1 MRLMVYAMQS
11 SGASLFTYFLAQ
23 RPGSL
28 AIVDVF
34 ATSMCP
40 SLETDDDVLVKCTI
54 AVDHKFDDHAERF
67 RPDATLL
74 FLRDPVQ
81 NYLSLRTH
89 WYRDHG
95 GRIDDKFRLL
105 EESFRTRARF
115 TAVIDYEDFVTRRP
129 ELLERVAVLWP
140 IEASYFDFPRSPEEV
155 ARSCLPIAP
164 PGERWGMGN
173 VHGRNI
179 APAGTERDAD
189 AETRRH
195 VEELCPELCANYEA
209 RRAGRT

>member
-1 MRLMVYAMQS
+1 MTALFIGSVDRPGTMVRRTIARRETGSFGKGGEMRLMVYAMQS

-34 ATSMCP
+34 ATSLCP
-40 SLETDDDVLVKCTI
+40 SLETDEDVLVKCTI
-54 AVDHKFDDHAERF
+54 AGDHKLEDHAERF

-74 FLRDPVQ
+74 FLRDPVR

-105 EESFRTRARF
+105 EE
-115 TAVIDYEDFVTRRP
+115 
-129 ELLERVAVLWP
+129 
-140 IEASYFDFPRSPEEV
+140 
-155 ARSCLPIAP
+155 
-164 PGERWGMGN
+164 
-173 VHGRNI
+173 H
-179 APAGTERDAD
+179 
-189 AETRRH
+189 
-195 VEELCPELCANYEA
+195 
-209 RRAGRT
+209 

>member
-23 RPGSL
+23 RPGSF

-34 ATSMCP
+34 ATSLCP
-40 SLETDDDVLVKCTI
+40 SLETDEDLLVKCTI
-54 AVDHKFDDHAERF
+54 ALDHRFEDHAERF

-74 FLRDPVQ
+74 FLRDPVR

-95 GRIDDKFRLL
+95 GPIDDKFRLL
-105 EESFRTRARF
+105 EEHFKARARF

-129 ELLERVAVLWP
+129 ELLERVAKLWP
-140 IEASYFDFPRSPEEV
+140 IETSYFDFPRSPEDV
-155 ARSCLPIAP
+155 ARSCVAIAP
-164 PGERWGMGN
+164 PGERWGVGN
-173 VHGRNI
+173 VHGRHI
-179 APAGTERDAD
+179 APVSTEPDAD
-189 AETRRH
+189 GEARRH
-195 VEELCPELCANYEA
+195 VEELCPELHAYYEM
-209 RRAGRT
+209 RRAER